1 MRQAWSVFLCSL
13 FWSIFNVQLPD
24 MKIFSAAQIR
34 EADAFTI
41 AHEPISSTALMERA
55 AGKCADWLEEH
66 YSTAHPMYIFC
77 GKGNNGGDGL
87 VIARIL
93 LQHGYQVSTGILRH
107 SNRASADHDLQLQQL
122 QQQYPDSIY
131 SIGDVSDF
139 PELPANAVI
148 IDAIFGTGMSR
159 PVDGWVAGII
169 HQINDQRQKHPII
182 AIDMPSGLMADESS
196 LHTPVIQA
204 HTTLSFEF
212 YKLAFLLPENAPCVG
227 AVYILPI
234 GLHPDYITQT
244 PVRYHL
250 ADREMMRTIY
260 RPRDPFAHKGTYGH
274 ALLIAGSYGKMGAA
288 VLSAK
293 ACLRAG
299 VGLLTCHVPQCGTQ
313 IMQISE
319 PAAMC
324 ITDED
329 AHFSTHFHRNVRTA
343 GYKAVGIGPGLD
355 KQPGTAKSLEILM
368 DEWQRPM
375 VIDADALNLLS
386 VYPYLLYKVPK
397 GSILTPHPK
406 EFERLFGKTGNEVK
420 RLQLLSEQAVNLQ
433 LYILLKGRY
442 TAVACPDGAVYFNNT
457 GNPGMAT
464 GGSGDVL
471 TGILT
476 GLLAQEYTP
485 KAAVLLGVWLHGYAG
500 DLAAAQLSQEAMTAG
515 DIITYLGKAFQEG
528 I

>member
-1 MRQAWSVFLCSL
+1 
-13 FWSIFNVQLPD
+13 

-41 AHEPISSTALMERA
+41 AHEPISSTHLMERA
-55 AGKCADWLEEH
+55 AGQCAAWLEDH
-66 YSTAHPMYIFC
+66 YSPSHPVYIFC

-87 VIARIL
+87 VIARL
-93 LQHGYQVSTGILRH
+93 MLGHGYEVHTGILQH
-107 SNRASADHDLQLQQL
+107 SSKASPDHEHQLHIL
-122 QQQYPDSIY
+122 QQQYPAGTY
-131 SIGDVSDF
+131 TIGDISDF
-139 PELPANAVI
+139 PELPPNAII

-169 HQINDQRQKHPII
+169 HLINDQRHKHPII

-196 LHTPVIQA
+196 VHNPVVQA

-212 YKLAFLLPENAPCVG
+212 YKLAFLLPENAPYAGDVH
-227 AVYILPI
+227 ILPI
-234 GLHPDYITQT
+234 GLHPEYITQT
-244 PVRYHL
+244 PARYHL
-250 ADREMMRTIY
+250 SDREMMRTIY

-288 VLSAK
+288 VLSAR

-329 AHFSTHFHRNVRTA
+329 AHYSTHFHKGISSA
-343 GYKAVGIGPGLD
+343 GYKAIGIGPGID
-355 KQPGTAKSLEILM
+355 KQPGTAKSLEALM
-368 DEWQRPM
+368 DAWQRPM

-386 VYPYLLYKVPK
+386 VYSYLLYKVPK
-397 GSILTPHPK
+397 GSLLTPHPK
-406 EFERLFGKTGNEVK
+406 EFERLFGKTANDVA
-420 RLQLLSEQAVNLQ
+420 RLELLSKKAVDLQ

-442 TAVACPDGAVYFNNT
+442 TAIACPDGAVYFNHT

-476 GLLAQEYTP
+476 GLLAQDYTQ
-485 KAAVLLGVWLHGYAG
+485 KAAMLLGVWLHGYAG
-500 DLAAAQLSQEAMTAG
+500 DLAAAQLSQEAMTAS
-515 DIITYLGKAFQEG
+515 DIIASLGNAFREG

>member
-1 MRQAWSVFLCSL
+1 
-13 FWSIFNVQLPD
+13 

-41 AHEPISSTALMERA
+41 AHEPISSSGLMERA
-55 AGKCADWLEEH
+55 AGKCAAWLEDH
-66 YSTAHPMYIFC
+66 YSPVHPVYIFC

-87 VIARIL
+87 VIARL
-93 LQHGYQVSTGILRH
+93 LLDHGYTVRTGILQY
-107 SNRASADHDLQLQQL
+107 SPKASADQELKLQALQEH
-122 QQQYPDSIY
+122 Y
-131 SIGDVSDF
+131 SSTVYDIGDISDF
-139 PELPANAVI
+139 PALPANAII

-159 PVDGWVAGII
+159 PIEGWTAGII
-169 HQINDQRQKHPII
+169 HLINDQRQKHVII
-182 AIDMPSGLMADESS
+182 SVDMPSGLMADESNR
-196 LHTPVIQA
+196 HTAVVQA
-204 HTTLSFEF
+204 HYTLSFEF
-212 YKLAFLLPENAPCVG
+212 YKLAFLLRENAPYAGEVH
-227 AVYILPI
+227 ILPI

-244 PVRYHL
+244 PARYHL
-250 ADREMMRTIY
+250 SDREIMRTIY

-288 VLSAK
+288 ILSAR

-299 VGLLTCHVPQCGTQ
+299 AGLLSCHVPQCGYD

-319 PAAMC
+319 PCAMC

-329 AHFSTHFHRNVRTA
+329 PRYNTHFHQDITNTN
-343 GYKAVGIGPGLD
+343 YKAIGIGPGLD
-355 KQPGTAKSLEILM
+355 TQPGTAKSFEHLLSG
-368 DEWQRPM
+368 WQRPM
-375 VIDADALNLLS
+375 VIDADALNLIS
-386 VYPYLLYKVPK
+386 VYPFLLARIPA

-406 EFERLFGKTGNEVK
+406 EFERLFGPSANDTA
-420 RLQLLSEQAVNLQ
+420 RLDLLSKQAVSLQ
-433 LYILLKGRY
+433 IYIILKGRY
-442 TAVACPDGAVYFNNT
+442 TAIACPDGAVYFNNT

-476 GLLAQEYTP
+476 GLLSQDYSP

-500 DLAAAQLSQEAMTAG
+500 DLAAAHLSQEAMTAT
-515 DIITYLGKAFQEG
+515 DIISWLGKAFQEG